1 MAGLDGTSS
10 LSSVTWLQRFVV
22 PSVECQ
28 SELARRMAHLIADT
42 RNEHEFAVVLIVD
55 ERMIV
60 LRLAYDLF
68 RLADENEDENET
80 EHKQRENSSKKREWL
95 LALICLDNSHLCR
108 RLNCTQATSRVD
120 GLRVDVW
127 RIPCCKCSVVLRDVN
142 VFGCIRSSCPRL
154 SYAFIHLGFHEQFWC
169 NESSAGWQHP
179 MQTLHPPID
188 RHRVSLSRS
197 LDFSSSR
204 TVSNTPLAIL
214 LIRTTPRARRTA
226 TSMK

>member
-1 MAGLDGTSS
+1 MISFAWQTRTKMKTKQNINSVKIRARGENGSS
-10 LSSVTWLQRFVV
+10 LSFALTTVT
-22 PSVECQ
+22 
-28 SELARRMAHLIADT
+28 
-42 RNEHEFAVVLIVD
+42 
-55 ERMIV
+55 
-60 LRLAYDLF
+60 
-68 RLADENEDENET
+68 
-80 EHKQRENSSKKREWL
+80 
-95 LALICLDNSHLCR
+95 CR
-108 RLNCTQATSRVD
+108 RLNCTPATSRVD

-169 NESSAGWQHP
+169 NESYAGRQHP

-204 TVSNTPLAIL
+204 TV
-214 LIRTTPRARRTA
+214 
-226 TSMK
+226 